1 VAQDVTGIGS
11 QPVTRLGD
19 SSPPQ
24 TVWERV
30 LPGTSARTRR
40 ILLEAVS
47 LLFLLAAAGW
57 IFSIPLHGAT
67 SYDEGN
73 YLAALTD
80 LRHGFVLGKDVY
92 PDQPPGWYAL
102 LQVLALVVGN
112 SQTAIRIALIAIAL
126 LGVVAVWACARRL
139 GRWPAFFA
147 AGLLV
152 VAPPYPLQ
160 ASQIEGD
167 TSAAVL
173 AVGALACV
181 LWGYRNRGSRAL
193 ALAAGVLLACGV
205 SIKLSALVMVLP
217 IAVIAFRKPRL
228 VLWSLGG
235 FVAVL
240 AAEVI
245 AYRNELGPI
254 AHGVIGYHVNA
265 LASQHWSTRD
275 NVRMLTHYLDW
286 HTPFAW
292 LVAAGVVAMVW
303 LVVRRAREVRIL
315 AALWLLVPCGI
326 AFALVLK
333 PLFTHH
339 LVALSVA
346 LALPAGASIGVA
358 AARAPRTVGTACA
371 AVAMVF
377 VAAGAY
383 QQHRWADRV
392 PGQPPWIYHAAAWL
406 RAASRPDE
414 LVATDMP
421 IVAYDAHRRV
431 VPDLVDSTFTRLYL
445 GELTAKKVFEDID
458 RNHVNVALIGRVF
471 FADAKIRH
479 AFDAGF
485 RHRLDLENAV
495 GYWGRK

>member
-1 VAQDVTGIGS
+1 MAVGRIPSTLPAPEASVRAGWFSGS
-11 QPVTRLGD
+11 
-19 SSPPQ
+19 
-24 TVWERV
+24 
-30 LPGTSARTRR
+30 SARTRR
-40 ILLEAVS
+40 VLLEAVS
-47 LLFLLAAAGW
+47 LACLLAAAGW

-67 SYDEGN
+67 NYDEGN
-73 YLAALTD
+73 YLAALSD

-102 LQVLALVVGN
+102 LQVLALAVGN
-112 SQTAIRIALIAIAL
+112 SQTAIRVALIAIAL
-126 LGVVAVWACARRL
+126 LGVLAVWACARRL
-139 GRWPAFFA
+139 GPWPAFLA

-167 TSAAVL
+167 TSAAVR
-173 AVGALACV
+173 AHGALACV

-193 ALAAGVLLACGV
+193 ALAAGVLLACAV
-205 SIKLSALVMVLP
+205 SIKLSALVVALP
-217 IAVIAFRKPRL
+217 IALLAFRRPRL

-235 FVAVL
+235 FVAIL
-240 AAEVI
+240 AAEVF

-292 LVAAGVVAMVW
+292 LFAAGIVAMVW

-315 AALWLLVPCGI
+315 ATLWLLVPCAI

-358 AARAPRTVGTACA
+358 AARAPRAVGTVCA
-371 AVAMVF
+371 VAAMVF
-377 VAAGAY
+377 VATGAY
-383 QQHRWADRV
+383 QQRRWADRV
-392 PGQPPWIYHAAAWL
+392 PGQPAWIYHAAAWL
-406 RAASRPDE
+406 RAASRPNE

-431 VPDLVDSTFTRLYL
+431 VPDLVDSTFTRLYV
-445 GELTAKKVFEDID
+445 GELTPKKVFEEID
-458 RNHVNVALIGRVF
+458 SHHVNVALIGRVF
-471 FADAKIRH
+471 FADPKIRH
-479 AFDAGF
+479 AFDTGF
-485 RHRLDLENAV
+485 RHRLYLKNAV
-495 GYWGRK
+495 AYWGRK